1 MKILITGKDGD
12 VAKAII
18 PHLRSLGHE
27 IFTYS
32 KATGHNLEEDYTKI
46 KHIEADVYFLCADVK
61 QYETILDFWNN
72 NKKAKILVMGS
83 RAYTNYQL
91 QGKRKNK
98 LYTYGLRKKHLDD
111 LVRELQVNDTNHS
124 KNSKL
129 KITIFNMGE
138 LSECKNKLLQAIELS
153 LKEDN
158 WHSFDFW

>member
-18 PHLRSLGHE
+18 PHLKSLGHE

-32 KATGHNLEEDYTKI
+32 KATGHDLEEDYTKI

-83 RAYTNYQL
+83 RAHTNYQL
-91 QGKRKNK
+91 QGKTKNK

-111 LVRELQVNDTNHS
+111 LVRELQVNYTND
-124 KNSKL
+124 KL

-138 LSECKNKLLQAIELS
+138 LSDCKSKLLQAVELS
-153 LKEDN
+153 LKENN
-158 WHSFDFW
+158 WHSFNFW

>member
-18 PHLRSLGHE
+18 PYLKNLGHE

-32 KATGHNLEEDYTKI
+32 KATSHDLEEDYAEI

-91 QGKRKNK
+91 QGKTKNK
-98 LYTYGLRKKHLDD
+98 LYT
-111 LVRELQVNDTNHS
+111 
-124 KNSKL
+124 
-129 KITIFNMGE
+129 
-138 LSECKNKLLQAIELS
+138 
-153 LKEDN
+153 
-158 WHSFDFW
+158 